1 MRGSKYLIFIY
12 VYMNTRRNKRSSTR
26 RNKSIRIRKVQK
38 MPTVTKLTATKR
50 ERARRHAL
58 YNTRTQF
65 GAF

>member
-1 MRGSKYLIFIY
+1 MYI
-12 VYMNTRRNKRSSTR
+12 YMNTRRNKRASTR
-26 RNKSIRIRKVQK
+26 RNKSIRFHKVQK
-38 MPTVTKLTATKR
+38 MPTVKKLTAAKR